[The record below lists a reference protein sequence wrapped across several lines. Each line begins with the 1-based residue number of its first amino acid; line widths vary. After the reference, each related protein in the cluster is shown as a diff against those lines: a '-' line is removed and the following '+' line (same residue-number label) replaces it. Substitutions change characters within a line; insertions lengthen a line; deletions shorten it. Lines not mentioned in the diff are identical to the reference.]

1 MPLSPEI
8 ARLIKDAAAQAGDE
22 LKGKLPPHPRHP
34 KGRNSYA
41 HVFER
46 IKTKMGRSYKDC
58 EDWEAQRIL
67 SIIEYTVRN
76 PS

>member
-1 MPLSPEI
+1 MSPELQKI
-8 ARLIKDAAAQAGDE
+8 ILETARLAGDE

-41 HVFER
+41 HIFER
-46 IKTKMGRSYKDC
+46 IKTKMGKGYKDC
-58 EDWEAQRIL
+58 DDSEAEKIL
-67 SIIEYTVRN
+67 NIIEYCVKN